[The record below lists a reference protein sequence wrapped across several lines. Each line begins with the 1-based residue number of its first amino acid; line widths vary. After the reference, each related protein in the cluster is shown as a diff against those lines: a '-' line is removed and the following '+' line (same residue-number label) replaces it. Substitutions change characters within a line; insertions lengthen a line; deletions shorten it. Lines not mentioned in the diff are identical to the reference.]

1 MSSVNSESLHS
12 ITVTRIVVVSLLA
25 LSSAAASE
33 AQDRFDPKILADLP
47 DNTTVNLTVPFVG
60 GEYIP
65 AVFDEARGSFFQ
77 YGGWRDRSPQVNLE
91 GSKFP
96 KETYGNS
103 AWVLDMKA
111 GQWKM
116 LRPFDFSFPTD
127 RPPTGYFRGL
137 AYDSK
142 RKVIWL
148 YGAKGGVRG
157 GDPADLWTYD
167 SADDKFTKRDSTN
180 RPPRGTESESDAIVY
195 DSVRDLIVLPRGKVT
210 WIYRPTQNAWE
221 KRETPEAPVPDQRSC
236 MVFDAASKRI
246 LFPKAVATGKKAD
259 RLDEGQAPSRWR
271 PLASGG
277 FDEFSFQTWA
287 YDPDANKWT
296 DLKPSN
302 SPDPEYRLLFGLAY
316 DSKNKVAILMG
327 GRSFAFGSFQ
337 KKEVDPYLDDIWV
350 FDSTKNSWSK
360 MDYAGPRFRTYHD
373 GCQAMAYDP
382 TNNVVI
388 FTNIRSRIA
397 YRYKK

>member
-1 MSSVNSESLHS
+1 MTCRFRFAAAV
-12 ITVTRIVVVSLLA
+12 LLA
-25 LSSAAASE
+25 WSAAAP

-47 DNTTVNLTVPFVG
+47 DNTTVSLTVPFVN

-65 AVFDEARGSFFQ
+65 AVFDESRGLFFQ
-77 YGGWRDRSPQVNLE
+77 YGGWRDRTPQVNVD

-103 AWVLDMKA
+103 AWALDMKA

-142 RKVIWL
+142 RMLIWL
-148 YGAKGGVRG
+148 WGGKGIVRG
-157 GDPADLWTYD
+157 GDPADLWTYEPD
-167 SADDKFTKRDSTN
+167 ADRFAKKDSTN
-180 RPPRGTESESDAIVY
+180 RPPRGMESESDVIVY

-221 KRETPEAPVPDQRSC
+221 KKETPEAPVPDPRSI
-236 MVFDAASKRI
+236 MVYDPNTKTI
-246 LFPKAVATGKKAD
+246 LFPKAVATGKKAEK
-259 RLDEGQAPSRWR
+259 LDADQPPARWR
-271 PLASGG
+271 PLSNGT
-277 FDEFSFQTWA
+277 FDEFEFQTWS

-296 DLKPSN
+296 NLKPAK
-302 SPDPEYRLLFGLAY
+302 SPDPEYRLMFGLAY
-316 DSKNKVAILMG
+316 DTKNKVAILMG
-327 GRSFAFGSFQ
+327 GRSWATGYFQ
-337 KKEVDPYLDDIWV
+337 KKEVDPYLEDIWA
-350 FDSTKNSWSK
+350 FDAAKNTWTK
-360 MDYAGPRFRTYHD
+360 MDYTGPHFRTYHD
-373 GCQAMAYDP
+373 GCHACAYDP
-382 TNNVVI
+382 TNNVVL
-388 FTNIRSRIA
+388 FSNIRSRIA